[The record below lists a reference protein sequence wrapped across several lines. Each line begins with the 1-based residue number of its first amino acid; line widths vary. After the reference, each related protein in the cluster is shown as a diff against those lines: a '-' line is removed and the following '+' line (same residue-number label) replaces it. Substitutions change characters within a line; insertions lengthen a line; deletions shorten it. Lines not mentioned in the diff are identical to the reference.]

1 MDVSEVINEKIKQL
15 EKSKKIIF
23 FSISGIL
30 MSLLLILYMY
40 HNNNYGFF
48 ALILFISLII
58 IMITA
63 IYLSMEY
70 FKIIKE
76 IYYNEFILENL
87 N

>member
-1 MDVSEVINEKIKQL
+1 MDISEIINEKIKQL

-30 MSLLLILYMY
+30 MGLLLILYIY

-58 IMITA
+58 IMVTA
-63 IYLSMEY
+63 IYLSLEY